1 MKHLHQLSM
10 ALLAILTAMNFAA
23 CSDDDNNEGGQGGD
37 TPGTSGKQLV
47 WFREGGSNS
56 DDIVDMHYGKD
67 GWLNTA
73 YSNFGHED
81 DIMYRYESDGGKYTI
96 ATSYWSDGGINY
108 EYTFDNLL
116 RRIDGEPCE
125 YDAEGHLTSCGDYTF
140 VWEGGNIVRCDDGYD
155 TVEYTYYTDMEN
167 KSPVYPDPL
176 AETLED
182 FFIQAHPQ
190 LLGTWSKNLVKTMTS
205 SYDGET
211 ITWEYTLDSD
221 GYVTSVK
228 QTDRDDYSYEYRW
241 E

>member
-1 MKHLHQLSM
+1 MNMKTLRTLGM
-10 ALLAILTAMNFAA
+10 AFTAILMTMGFAA
-23 CSDDDNNEGGQGGD
+23 CSDDDNEGGQPG

-47 WFREGGSNS
+47 WFREGGSDS
-56 DDIVDMHYGKD
+56 DDIVDMHYDND
-67 GWLNTA
+67 GWLSTA
-73 YSNFGHED
+73 YSNLGRED

-96 ATSYWSDGGINY
+96 ATSYWSDGGIAC
-108 EYTFDNLL
+108 EFTFDNLL

-190 LLGTWSKNLVKTMTS
+190 LLGTWCKNLVKTEDRYGYVT
-205 SYDGET
+205 
-211 ITWEYTLDSD
+211 TWEYTLDAD
-221 GYVTSVK
+221 GYVTAVK
-228 QTDRDDYSYEYRW
+228 EPDSDTYELEYKW